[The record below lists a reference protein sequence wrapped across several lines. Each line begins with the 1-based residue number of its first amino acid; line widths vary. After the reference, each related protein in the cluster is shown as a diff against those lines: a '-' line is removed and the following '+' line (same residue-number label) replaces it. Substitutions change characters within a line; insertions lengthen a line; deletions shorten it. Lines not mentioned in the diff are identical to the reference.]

1 MQMQETIPGINYEVA
16 LELLGDSMRPLIQAR
31 ESEFVKD
38 KPNQAFIEYC
48 TARLEAIDML
58 RDSLSPEDTDII
70 ARIFNLD
77 DQTVGRVK

>member
-16 LELLGDSMRPLIQAR
+16 LELLGDSMRSLIQAR

-70 ARIFNLD
+70 ARIFNPD

>member
-1 MQMQETIPGINYEVA
+1 MQMQETIPGMNYEVA
-16 LELLGDSMRPLIQAR
+16 LDVLDDSMRPLIQAR
-31 ESEFVKD
+31 EAERVKD

-70 ARIFNLD
+70 ARIFNPD
-77 DQTVGRVK
+77 DPTVGRVK